1 MGAAENR
8 TKNSKMA
15 ADLVKR
21 GIWHGK
27 RLTKG
32 LSNIPPNEPGSAAY
46 RRRMA
51 RTPGYKRAA

>member
-21 GIWHGK
+21 GIYHGK

-32 LSNIPPNEPGSAAY
+32 LSNIPPNESGSAAY
-46 RRRMA
+46 RRLQAKRN
-51 RTPGYKRAA
+51 RRAA

>member
-1 MGAAENR
+1 MGVAENR

-21 GIWHGK
+21 GIWHG
-27 RLTKG
+27 RRMTKG

-46 RRRMA
+46 RRLMA